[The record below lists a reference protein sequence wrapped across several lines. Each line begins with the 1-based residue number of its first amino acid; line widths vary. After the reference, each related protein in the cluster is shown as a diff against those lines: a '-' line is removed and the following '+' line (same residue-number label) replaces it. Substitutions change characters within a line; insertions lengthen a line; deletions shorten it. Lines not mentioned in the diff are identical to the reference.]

1 MEPKLS
7 KDTIIAAA
15 FSLLEKSPTLEQ
27 LSMRKVAKQL
37 GVQAPAIYW
46 YFKNKQA
53 LLQSMAE
60 AIEEHFQEPAL
71 CGEWYSD
78 LLAFME
84 NYYDLYQQF
93 SCAVAAYPR
102 RLRHLNQMMGIL
114 REAGFS
120 PEMTHLAVTSLQ
132 HLLFGMIMDATE
144 EKQLVSQVLNGDDY
158 LKEQVLHMKQ
168 YVSDNELTYMEE
180 SIQFRHSI
188 HQKSAFIQAVK
199 TYLDGLQADNTSSS
213 K

>member
-60 AIEEHFQEPAL
+60 AIEEAL
-71 CGEWYSD
+71 SRTC
-78 LLAFME
+78 
-84 NYYDLYQQF
+84 
-93 SCAVAAYPR
+93 
-102 RLRHLNQMMGIL
+102 
-114 REAGFS
+114 
-120 PEMTHLAVTSLQ
+120 
-132 HLLFGMIMDATE
+132 IMW
-144 EKQLVSQVLNGDDY
+144 
-158 LKEQVLHMKQ
+158 
-168 YVSDNELTYMEE
+168 
-180 SIQFRHSI
+180 
-188 HQKSAFIQAVK
+188 
-199 TYLDGLQADNTSSS
+199 
-213 K
+213 

>member
-60 AIEEHFQEPAL
+60 AIEEHFQ
-71 CGEWYSD
+71 
-78 LLAFME
+78 
-84 NYYDLYQQF
+84 
-93 SCAVAAYPR
+93 
-102 RLRHLNQMMGIL
+102 
-114 REAGFS
+114 
-120 PEMTHLAVTSLQ
+120 
-132 HLLFGMIMDATE
+132 
-144 EKQLVSQVLNGDDY
+144 
-158 LKEQVLHMKQ
+158 
-168 YVSDNELTYMEE
+168 
-180 SIQFRHSI
+180 
-188 HQKSAFIQAVK
+188 
-199 TYLDGLQADNTSSS
+199 
-213 K
+213 

>member
-60 AIEEHFQEPAL
+60 AIEEHFQEPA
-71 CGEWYSD
+71 
-78 LLAFME
+78 
-84 NYYDLYQQF
+84 
-93 SCAVAAYPR
+93 
-102 RLRHLNQMMGIL
+102 
-114 REAGFS
+114 
-120 PEMTHLAVTSLQ
+120 
-132 HLLFGMIMDATE
+132 
-144 EKQLVSQVLNGDDY
+144 
-158 LKEQVLHMKQ
+158 
-168 YVSDNELTYMEE
+168 
-180 SIQFRHSI
+180 
-188 HQKSAFIQAVK
+188 
-199 TYLDGLQADNTSSS
+199 
-213 K
+213 

>member
-60 AIEEHFQEPAL
+60 AIEEHF
-71 CGEWYSD
+71 
-78 LLAFME
+78 
-84 NYYDLYQQF
+84 
-93 SCAVAAYPR
+93 
-102 RLRHLNQMMGIL
+102 
-114 REAGFS
+114 
-120 PEMTHLAVTSLQ
+120 
-132 HLLFGMIMDATE
+132 
-144 EKQLVSQVLNGDDY
+144 
-158 LKEQVLHMKQ
+158 
-168 YVSDNELTYMEE
+168 
-180 SIQFRHSI
+180 
-188 HQKSAFIQAVK
+188 
-199 TYLDGLQADNTSSS
+199 
-213 K
+213 

>member
-60 AIEEHFQEPAL
+60 AI
-71 CGEWYSD
+71 
-78 LLAFME
+78 
-84 NYYDLYQQF
+84 
-93 SCAVAAYPR
+93 
-102 RLRHLNQMMGIL
+102 
-114 REAGFS
+114 
-120 PEMTHLAVTSLQ
+120 
-132 HLLFGMIMDATE
+132 
-144 EKQLVSQVLNGDDY
+144 
-158 LKEQVLHMKQ
+158 
-168 YVSDNELTYMEE
+168 
-180 SIQFRHSI
+180 
-188 HQKSAFIQAVK
+188 
-199 TYLDGLQADNTSSS
+199 
-213 K
+213 

>member
-71 CGEWYSD
+71 CC
-78 LLAFME
+78 LL
-84 NYYDLYQQF
+84 YTTP
-93 SCAVAAYPR
+93 SPR
-102 RLRHLNQMMGIL
+102 
-114 REAGFS
+114 
-120 PEMTHLAVTSLQ
+120 
-132 HLLFGMIMDATE
+132 D
-144 EKQLVSQVLNGDDY
+144 
-158 LKEQVLHMKQ
+158 
-168 YVSDNELTYMEE
+168 
-180 SIQFRHSI
+180 
-188 HQKSAFIQAVK
+188 
-199 TYLDGLQADNTSSS
+199 
-213 K
+213 

>member
-60 AIEEHFQEPAL
+60 AIEEHFQEPVL

-84 NYYDLYQQF
+84 NYYDLYPLCRSHRNPNRSCLSPTITPFESNDGHFKRSRFFTRNDSF
-93 SCAVAAYPR
+93 SSNV
-102 RLRHLNQMMGIL
+102 
-114 REAGFS
+114 F
-120 PEMTHLAVTSLQ
+120 TTS
-132 HLLFGMIMDATE
+132 F
-144 EKQLVSQVLNGDDY
+144 VWDDY
-158 LKEQVLHMKQ
+158 GR
-168 YVSDNELTYMEE
+168 NGG
-180 SIQFRHSI
+180 
-188 HQKSAFIQAVK
+188 K
-199 TYLDGLQADNTSSS
+199 TARFASVERR
-213 K
+213 

>member
-93 SCAVAAYPR
+93 PCAVAIEIR
-102 RLRHLNQMMGIL
+102 FFTRNDS
-114 REAGFS
+114 FS
-120 PEMTHLAVTSLQ
+120 SNVFTTS
-132 HLLFGMIMDATE
+132 FIW
-144 EKQLVSQVLNGDDY
+144 DDY
-158 LKEQVLHMKQ
+158 GR
-168 YVSDNELTYMEE
+168 NGG
-180 SIQFRHSI
+180 
-188 HQKSAFIQAVK
+188 K
-199 TYLDGLQADNTSSS
+199 TARFASVERR
-213 K
+213 

>member
-60 AIEEHFQEPAL
+60 AIEE
-71 CGEWYSD
+71 
-78 LLAFME
+78 
-84 NYYDLYQQF
+84 
-93 SCAVAAYPR
+93 
-102 RLRHLNQMMGIL
+102 RLSR
-114 REAGFS
+114 
-120 PEMTHLAVTSLQ
+120 TC
-132 HLLFGMIMDATE
+132 IMW
-144 EKQLVSQVLNGDDY
+144 
-158 LKEQVLHMKQ
+158 
-168 YVSDNELTYMEE
+168 
-180 SIQFRHSI
+180 
-188 HQKSAFIQAVK
+188 
-199 TYLDGLQADNTSSS
+199 
-213 K
+213 

>member
-71 CGEWYSD
+71 CGE
-78 LLAFME
+78 
-84 NYYDLYQQF
+84 
-93 SCAVAAYPR
+93 C
-102 RLRHLNQMMGIL
+102 I
-114 REAGFS
+114 
-120 PEMTHLAVTSLQ
+120 
-132 HLLFGMIMDATE
+132 
-144 EKQLVSQVLNGDDY
+144 
-158 LKEQVLHMKQ
+158 
-168 YVSDNELTYMEE
+168 LTY
-180 SIQFRHSI
+180 
-188 HQKSAFIQAVK
+188 
-199 TYLDGLQADNTSSS
+199 
-213 K
+213 

>member
-71 CGEWYSD
+71 CGE
-78 LLAFME
+78 
-84 NYYDLYQQF
+84 
-93 SCAVAAYPR
+93 
-102 RLRHLNQMMGIL
+102 
-114 REAGFS
+114 
-120 PEMTHLAVTSLQ
+120 
-132 HLLFGMIMDATE
+132 
-144 EKQLVSQVLNGDDY
+144 
-158 LKEQVLHMKQ
+158 
-168 YVSDNELTYMEE
+168 
-180 SIQFRHSI
+180 
-188 HQKSAFIQAVK
+188 
-199 TYLDGLQADNTSSS
+199 
-213 K
+213 

>member
-60 AIEEHFQEPAL
+60 AV
-71 CGEWYSD
+71 
-78 LLAFME
+78 LLQSF
-84 NYYDLYQQF
+84 
-93 SCAVAAYPR
+93 
-102 RLRHLNQMMGIL
+102 
-114 REAGFS
+114 
-120 PEMTHLAVTSLQ
+120 
-132 HLLFGMIMDATE
+132 
-144 EKQLVSQVLNGDDY
+144 K
-158 LKEQVLHMKQ
+158 
-168 YVSDNELTYMEE
+168 
-180 SIQFRHSI
+180 
-188 HQKSAFIQAVK
+188 
-199 TYLDGLQADNTSSS
+199 
-213 K
+213 

>member
-93 SCAVAAYPR
+93 PCAVAIEIQTVPAYPQ

-114 REAGFS
+114 RE
-120 PEMTHLAVTSLQ
+120 AVTSLQ

>member
-1 MEPKLS
+1 
-7 KDTIIAAA
+7 
-15 FSLLEKSPTLEQ
+15 
-27 LSMRKVAKQL
+27 
-37 GVQAPAIYW
+37 
-46 YFKNKQA
+46 
-53 LLQSMAE
+53 MAE

-93 SCAVAAYPR
+93 PCAVAIEIQTVPAYPQ

-114 REAGFS
+114 RSRFFTRNDSFS
-120 PEMTHLAVTSLQ
+120 SNVFTTS
-132 HLLFGMIMDATE
+132 FIWDDYGRNGG
-144 EKQLVSQVLNGDDY
+144 KQLVSQVLNGDDY